1 MPLESLLLLAAALFV
16 VATLYATVGHGGASG
31 YLAVMALASM
41 APEVMRPTALALN
54 ILVASFTVYR
64 FQRAKYLLWHGLW
77 PFLLGSVPMAA
88 VGGSIHLPRAS
99 YYAAVGVV
107 LLASSAYLAWRAF
120 SRTPMPERVL
130 GVKRVPAIFIGAIL
144 GLLSGLTGV
153 GGGIFLSPVLLILK
167 WAGPRTTAGIS
178 AAFILINSCVALAA
192 NALSIKKLP
201 LELPW
206 LATAALAGAVLGTW
220 LGLEKLNQKGLL
232 LVLALVMT
240 LAGAKLLS
248 LA

>member
-1 MPLESLLLLAAALFV
+1 MFMLRPAAAIDPVSRIPSRSCAFPGPNATPSRNVSRMCAEVFLMRRNRLSYRYSSTSISRMPLESLLLLAAAMFV

-64 FQRAKYLLWHGLW
+64 FYRAKYLLWQGLW

-153 GGGIFLSPVLLILK
+153 GGGIFLSPILLILK
-167 WAGPRTTAGIS
+167 WAG
-178 AAFILINSCVALAA
+178 
-192 NALSIKKLP
+192 
-201 LELPW
+201 
-206 LATAALAGAVLGTW
+206 
-220 LGLEKLNQKGLL
+220 
-232 LVLALVMT
+232 
-240 LAGAKLLS
+240 
-248 LA
+248 